1 MPHSADATVI
11 QLGQKPRL
19 TTVINDLN
27 ENQEGIELTLLKES
41 IVMGDHALQKSSL
54 TRISRDSML

>member
-19 TTVINDLN
+19 TTVVNDLN
-27 ENQEGIELTLLKES
+27 ENQKGIELTLLKES
-41 IVMGDHALQKSSL
+41 IVMGDHAL
-54 TRISRDSML
+54 